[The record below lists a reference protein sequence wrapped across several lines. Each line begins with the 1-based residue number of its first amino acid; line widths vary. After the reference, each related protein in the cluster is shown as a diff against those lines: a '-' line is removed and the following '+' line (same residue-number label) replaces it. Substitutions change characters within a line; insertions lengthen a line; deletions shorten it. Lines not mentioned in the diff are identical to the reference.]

1 MFRLRLVELPMPTG
15 SKDTQV
21 LLEWL
26 IDSLSLVRRKSEL
39 WNVNDEPSALQRM
52 FTGSL
57 LVDPLK
63 GWNTKELG
71 DSCGLSQTA
80 MHNQMIRLRES
91 GLVSSELKG
100 RWHIHVL
107 RGGSMTTAVELLGV
121 QARKI
126 LDIRL
131 NELSKIIIDSDERMH
146 TKAENEERQFKINI
160 AEPSATPVGK
170 DRIDSLIEDLGLN
183 GERGK
188 SDDEL
193 AKKITIELCKSHR
206 AITQLVLAE
215 RMGETRSRIQ
225 RVLERLLEM
234 NIVERVAMP
243 DRIAQDVFLGLMRQY
258 DARGEEWLITR
269 GGLGRLDEKIS
280 EKIISEIK
288 IKNLT
293 IEKTQDI
300 LNHVEIEKQKL
311 LLNTLGGRMP
321 YGFRIAGKNGEEV
334 REKVLN
340 RLDRTIRR
348 LITVA
353 NRIDESLKKITYFFY
368 FIHRP
373 IRHFALLQ
381 FYHHYV

>member
-57 LVDPLK
+57 LVEPLK

-131 NELSKIIIDSDERMH
+131 NELSEIIMDSDERMH
-146 TKAENEERQFKINI
+146 TKAENEERQFRINI
-160 AEPSATPVGK
+160 AEPSPTPVGK

-258 DARGEEWLITR
+258 DARGEEWLNTR
-269 GGLGRLDEKIS
+269 GGLGRLDGKIS

-293 IEKTQDI
+293 IEKTQEI
-300 LNHVEIEKQKL
+300 LNDVEIEKQKL

-353 NRIDESLKKITYFFY
+353 NRIDESLKK
-368 FIHRP
+368 
-373 IRHFALLQ
+373 
-381 FYHHYV
+381 

>member
-1 MFRLRLVELPMPTG
+1 MPTG

-57 LVDPLK
+57 LVEPLK

-131 NELSKIIIDSDERMH
+131 NELSEIIMDSDERMH
-146 TKAENEERQFKINI
+146 TKAENEERQFRINI
-160 AEPSATPVGK
+160 AEPSPTPVGK

-258 DARGEEWLITR
+258 DARGEEWLNTR
-269 GGLGRLDEKIS
+269 GGLGRLDGKIS

-293 IEKTQDI
+293 IEKTQEI
-300 LNHVEIEKQKL
+300 LNDVEIEKQKL

-353 NRIDESLKKITYFFY
+353 NRIDESLKK
-368 FIHRP
+368 
-373 IRHFALLQ
+373 
-381 FYHHYV
+381 

>member
-26 IDSLSLVRRKSEL
+26 IDSLSLVRRKSES
-39 WNVNDEPSALQRM
+39 WNINDEPSALHRM

-57 LVDPLK
+57 LIDPLR

-80 MHNQMIRLRES
+80 MHNQMLRLRES

-126 LDIRL
+126 LEIRL
-131 NELSKIIIDSDERMH
+131 AELSNLIVHSDERML
-146 TKAENEERQFKINI
+146 TGAEDEERKFKIKI
-160 AEPSATPVGK
+160 AEPSATIEGK
-170 DRIDSLIEDLGLN
+170 DRIDSLVEDLGLN

-188 SDDEL
+188 SDDDL
-193 AKKITIELCKSHR
+193 AKKITIELSQSHR
-206 AITQLVLAE
+206 AITLLVLAE
-215 RMGETRSRIQ
+215 RLDETRSRVQ

-234 NIVERVAMP
+234 SIIERVAMP
-243 DRIAQDVFLGLMRQY
+243 DRIAQDVYLGLMRQF
-258 DARGEEWLITR
+258 DARGQEWLVTR
-269 GGLGRLDEKIS
+269 GGLGRLEPRITK
-280 EKIISEIK
+280 KIISGIK
-288 IKNLT
+288 KKELSIDK
-293 IEKTQDI
+293 IQKI
-300 LNHVEIEKQKL
+300 LEDVEIENQKL

-321 YGFRIAGKNGEEV
+321 YGFRIAGKDGDEV
-334 REKVLN
+334 RERVLN

-353 NRIDESLKKITYFFY
+353 KRIDDSL
-368 FIHRP
+368 
-373 IRHFALLQ
+373 Q
-381 FYHHYV
+381 

>member
-1 MFRLRLVELPMPTG
+1 MFRLRLVEQPMPTG

-26 IDSLSLVRRKSEL
+26 IDSLSLVRRKSES
-39 WNVNDEPSALQRM
+39 WNINDEPSALHRM

-57 LVDPLK
+57 LVDPLR

-80 MHNQMIRLRES
+80 MHNQMLRLRES

-131 NELSKIIIDSDERMH
+131 AELSNLIVYSDERML
-146 TKAENEERQFKINI
+146 TEAEDEERKFKIKI
-160 AEPSATPVGK
+160 AEPSATIEGK
-170 DRIDSLIEDLGLN
+170 DRVDSLVEDLGLN

-188 SDDEL
+188 LDDDL
-193 AKKITIELCKSHR
+193 AKKITIELAQSHR
-206 AITQLVLAE
+206 AITLLVLAE
-215 RMGETRSRIQ
+215 RLGETRSRVQ

-234 NIVERVAMP
+234 SIVERVAMP
-243 DRIAQDVFLGLMRQY
+243 DRIAQDVYLGLMRQF
-258 DARGEEWLITR
+258 DARGQEWLVTR
-269 GGLGRLDEKIS
+269 GGLGRLEPRITK
-280 EKIISEIK
+280 KIISGIK
-288 IKNLT
+288 KKDLS
-293 IEKTQDI
+293 IEKIQKI
-300 LNHVEIEKQKL
+300 LEDVEIEKQKL

-321 YGFRIAGKNGEEV
+321 YGFRIAGKDGDQV
-334 REKVLN
+334 RERVLN

-353 NRIDESLKKITYFFY
+353 KRIDDSL
-368 FIHRP
+368 
-373 IRHFALLQ
+373 Q
-381 FYHHYV
+381 

>member
-1 MFRLRLVELPMPTG
+1 MFRLRLVEQPMPTG

-26 IDSLSLVRRKSEL
+26 IDSLSLVRRKSES
-39 WNVNDEPSALQRM
+39 WNINDEPSALHRM

-57 LVDPLK
+57 LVDPLR

-80 MHNQMIRLRES
+80 MHNQMLRLRES

-131 NELSKIIIDSDERMH
+131 AELSNLIVYSDERML
-146 TKAENEERQFKINI
+146 TEAEDEERKFKIKI
-160 AEPSATPVGK
+160 AEPSATIEGK
-170 DRIDSLIEDLGLN
+170 DRVDSLVEDLGLN

-188 SDDEL
+188 LDDDL
-193 AKKITIELCKSHR
+193 AKKITIELAQSHR
-206 AITQLVLAE
+206 AITLLVLAE
-215 RMGETRSRIQ
+215 RLGETRSRVQ

-234 NIVERVAMP
+234 SIVERVAMP
-243 DRIAQDVFLGLMRQY
+243 DRIAQDVYLGLMRQF
-258 DARGEEWLITR
+258 DARGQEWLVTR
-269 GGLGRLDEKIS
+269 GGLGRLEPRTTT
-280 EKIISEIK
+280 KIISGIK
-288 IKNLT
+288 KKDLS
-293 IEKTQDI
+293 IEKIQKI
-300 LNHVEIEKQKL
+300 LEDVEIEKQKL

-321 YGFRIAGKNGEEV
+321 YGFRIAGKDGDQV
-334 REKVLN
+334 RERVLN

-353 NRIDESLKKITYFFY
+353 KRIDDSL
-368 FIHRP
+368 
-373 IRHFALLQ
+373 Q
-381 FYHHYV
+381 

>member
-57 LVDPLK
+57 LVEPLK

-131 NELSKIIIDSDERMH
+131 NELSEIIIDSDERMH
-146 TKAENEERQFKINI
+146 TKAENEERQFRINI
-160 AEPSATPVGK
+160 AEPSPTPVGK

-258 DARGEEWLITR
+258 DARGEEWLNTR
-269 GGLGRLDEKIS
+269 GGLGRLDGKIS

-293 IEKTQDI
+293 IEKTQEI
-300 LNHVEIEKQKL
+300 LNDVEIEKQKL

-353 NRIDESLKKITYFFY
+353 NRIDESLKK
-368 FIHRP
+368 
-373 IRHFALLQ
+373 
-381 FYHHYV
+381 

>member
-1 MFRLRLVELPMPTG
+1 MFRLRLVEQPMPTG

-26 IDSLSLVRRKSEL
+26 IDSLSLVRRKSES
-39 WNVNDEPSALQRM
+39 WNTNDEPSALHRM
-52 FTGSL
+52 FAGSL
-57 LVDPLK
+57 LKEPLR

-80 MHNQMIRLRES
+80 MHNQMLRLRES

-107 RGGSMTTAVELLGV
+107 RGGSMTNAVELLGV

-131 NELSKIIIDSDERMH
+131 TELSDLIVDSEERMS
-146 TKAENEERQFKINI
+146 TDAEDEERRFKIKI
-160 AEPSATPVGK
+160 AEPSSTIDGK

-188 SDDEL
+188 SEDDL
-193 AKKITIELCKSHR
+193 AKKITIELSKSHR
-206 AITQLVLAE
+206 AITLLVLAE
-215 RMGETRSRIQ
+215 RLDETRSRVQ

-234 NIVERVAMP
+234 SIIERVAMP
-243 DRIAQDVFLGLMRQY
+243 DRIAQDVYLGLMRQF
-258 DARGEEWLITR
+258 DARGEEWLVTR
-269 GGLGRLDEKIS
+269 GGLGRLESNITEKIVTG
-280 EKIISEIK
+280 IK
-288 IKNLT
+288 KKSLS
-293 IEKTQDI
+293 IEKVQDI
-300 LNHVEIEKQKL
+300 LEDVEIENQKL

-321 YGFRIAGKNGEEV
+321 YGFRIAGKNGDEI
-334 REKVLN
+334 RERVLS

-348 LITVA
+348 LVTVA
-353 NRIDESLKKITYFFY
+353 KRIDNSLE
-368 FIHRP
+368 
-373 IRHFALLQ
+373 
-381 FYHHYV
+381 V

>member
-1 MFRLRLVELPMPTG
+1 MPTG

-26 IDSLSLVRRKSEL
+26 IDSLSLVRRKSES
-39 WNVNDEPSALQRM
+39 WNITDEPSALHRM

-57 LVDPLK
+57 LIDPLR

-80 MHNQMIRLRES
+80 MHNQMLRLRES

-126 LDIRL
+126 LEIRL
-131 NELSKIIIDSDERMH
+131 AELSNLIVHSDERML
-146 TKAENEERQFKINI
+146 TEAEDEERKFKIKI
-160 AEPSATPVGK
+160 AEPSATIEGK
-170 DRIDSLIEDLGLN
+170 DRIDSLVEDLGLN

-188 SDDEL
+188 SDDDL
-193 AKKITIELCKSHR
+193 AKKITIELSQSHR
-206 AITQLVLAE
+206 AITLLVLAE
-215 RMGETRSRIQ
+215 RLDETRSRVQ

-234 NIVERVAMP
+234 SIIERVAMP
-243 DRIAQDVFLGLMRQY
+243 DRIAQDVYLGLMRQF
-258 DARGEEWLITR
+258 DARGQEWLVTR
-269 GGLGRLDEKIS
+269 GGLGRLEPRITK
-280 EKIISEIK
+280 KIISGIK
-288 IKNLT
+288 KKDLS
-293 IEKTQDI
+293 IEKIQKI
-300 LNHVEIEKQKL
+300 LEDVEIENQKL

-321 YGFRIAGKNGEEV
+321 YGFRIAGKDGDQV
-334 REKVLN
+334 RERVLN

-353 NRIDESLKKITYFFY
+353 NRIDDSL
-368 FIHRP
+368 
-373 IRHFALLQ
+373 Q
-381 FYHHYV
+381 

>member
-26 IDSLSLVRRKSEL
+26 IDSLSLVRRKSES
-39 WNVNDEPSALQRM
+39 WNINDEPSALHRM

-57 LVDPLK
+57 LIDPLR

-80 MHNQMIRLRES
+80 MHNQMLRLRES

-121 QARKI
+121 QARKM
-126 LDIRL
+126 LEIRL
-131 NELSKIIIDSDERMH
+131 AELSNLIVHSDERML
-146 TKAENEERQFKINI
+146 TGAEDEERKFKIKI
-160 AEPSATPVGK
+160 AEPSATIEGK
-170 DRIDSLIEDLGLN
+170 DRIDSLVEDLGLN

-188 SDDEL
+188 SDDDL
-193 AKKITIELCKSHR
+193 AKKITIELSQSHR
-206 AITQLVLAE
+206 AITLLVLAE
-215 RMGETRSRIQ
+215 RLDETRSRVQ

-234 NIVERVAMP
+234 SIIERVAMP
-243 DRIAQDVFLGLMRQY
+243 DRIAQDVYLGLMRQF
-258 DARGEEWLITR
+258 DARGQEWLVTR
-269 GGLGRLDEKIS
+269 GGLGRLEPRITK
-280 EKIISEIK
+280 KIISGIK
-288 IKNLT
+288 KKELSIDK
-293 IEKTQDI
+293 IQKI
-300 LNHVEIEKQKL
+300 LEDVEIENQKL

-321 YGFRIAGKNGEEV
+321 YGFRIAGKDGDEV
-334 REKVLN
+334 RERVLN

-353 NRIDESLKKITYFFY
+353 KRIDDSL
-368 FIHRP
+368 
-373 IRHFALLQ
+373 Q
-381 FYHHYV
+381 

>member
-26 IDSLSLVRRKSEL
+26 IDSLSLVRRKSES
-39 WNVNDEPSALQRM
+39 WNITDEPSALHRM

-57 LVDPLK
+57 LIDPLR

-80 MHNQMIRLRES
+80 MHNQMLRLRES

-126 LDIRL
+126 LEIRL
-131 NELSKIIIDSDERMH
+131 AELSNLIVHSDERML
-146 TKAENEERQFKINI
+146 TGAEDEERKFKIKI
-160 AEPSATPVGK
+160 AEPSATIEGK
-170 DRIDSLIEDLGLN
+170 DRIDSLVEDLGLN

-188 SDDEL
+188 SDDNL
-193 AKKITIELCKSHR
+193 AKKITIELSQSHR
-206 AITQLVLAE
+206 AITLLVLAE
-215 RMGETRSRIQ
+215 RLGETRSRVQ

-234 NIVERVAMP
+234 SIVERVAMP
-243 DRIAQDVFLGLMRQY
+243 DRIAQDVYLGLMRQF
-258 DARGEEWLITR
+258 DARGQEWLVTR
-269 GGLGRLDEKIS
+269 GGLGRLEPRITK
-280 EKIISEIK
+280 KIISGIK
-288 IKNLT
+288 KKDLS
-293 IEKTQDI
+293 IEKIQKI
-300 LNHVEIEKQKL
+300 LEDVEIENQKL

-321 YGFRIAGKNGEEV
+321 YGFRIAGKDGDQV
-334 REKVLN
+334 RERVLN

-353 NRIDESLKKITYFFY
+353 NRIDDSL
-368 FIHRP
+368 
-373 IRHFALLQ
+373 Q
-381 FYHHYV
+381 

>member
-1 MFRLRLVELPMPTG
+1 MFRLRLVENPMPTG
-15 SKDTQV
+15 SKDTGV

-26 IDSLSLVRRKSEL
+26 IDSLSLVRRKSES
-39 WNVNDEPSALQRM
+39 WNINDEPSALHRM

-57 LVDPLK
+57 LVEPLR

-80 MHNQMIRLRES
+80 MHNQMLRLRES

-126 LDIRL
+126 IDIRL
-131 NELSKIIIDSDERMH
+131 SELSSLIVESEERML
-146 TKAENEERQFKINI
+146 TAAEEEERRFRIKI
-160 AEPSATPVGK
+160 AEPSATVEGQN
-170 DRIDSLIEDLGLN
+170 RIDSLIEDLGLN

-188 SDDEL
+188 SDDDL
-193 AKKITIELCKSHR
+193 AKRITIELSQSQR
-206 AITQLVLAE
+206 AVTLLVLAE
-215 RMGETRSRIQ
+215 RLDETRSRVQ

-234 NIVERVAMP
+234 SIIERVAMP
-243 DRIAQDVFLGLMRQY
+243 DRIAQDVYLGLMRQF

-269 GGLGRLDEKIS
+269 GGLGRLDADITK
-280 EKIISEIK
+280 KIISGIK
-288 IKNLT
+288 KKNLN
-293 IEKTQDI
+293 IEKIQDI
-300 LNHVEIEKQKL
+300 LKNVEIENQKL

-321 YGFRIAGKNGEEV
+321 YGFRIAGRNGDEV
-334 REKVLN
+334 RERVLN

-353 NRIDESLKKITYFFY
+353 KRIDESLGI
-368 FIHRP
+368 
-373 IRHFALLQ
+373 
-381 FYHHYV
+381 

>member
-1 MFRLRLVELPMPTG
+1 MPTG

-26 IDSLSLVRRKSEL
+26 IDSLSLVRRKSES
-39 WNVNDEPSALQRM
+39 WNITDEPSALHRM

-57 LVDPLK
+57 LIDPLR

-80 MHNQMIRLRES
+80 MHNQMLRLRES

-126 LDIRL
+126 LEIRL
-131 NELSKIIIDSDERMH
+131 AELSNLIVHSDERML
-146 TKAENEERQFKINI
+146 TEAEDEERKFKIKI
-160 AEPSATPVGK
+160 AEPSATIEGK
-170 DRIDSLIEDLGLN
+170 DRIDSLVEDLGLN

-188 SDDEL
+188 SDDDL
-193 AKKITIELCKSHR
+193 AKKITIELSQSHR
-206 AITQLVLAE
+206 AITLLVLAE
-215 RMGETRSRIQ
+215 RLGETRSRVQ

-234 NIVERVAMP
+234 SIVERVAMP
-243 DRIAQDVFLGLMRQY
+243 DRIAQDVYLGLMRQF
-258 DARGEEWLITR
+258 DARGQEWLVTR
-269 GGLGRLDEKIS
+269 GGLGRLEPRTTK
-280 EKIISEIK
+280 KIISGIK
-288 IKNLT
+288 KKDLS
-293 IEKTQDI
+293 IEKIQKI
-300 LNHVEIEKQKL
+300 LEDVEIENQKL

-321 YGFRIAGKNGEEV
+321 YGFRIAGKDGDQV
-334 REKVLN
+334 RERVLN

-353 NRIDESLKKITYFFY
+353 NRIDDSL
-368 FIHRP
+368 
-373 IRHFALLQ
+373 Q
-381 FYHHYV
+381 

>member
-131 NELSKIIIDSDERMH
+131 NELSEIIIDSDERMH
-146 TKAENEERQFKINI
+146 TKAENEERQFRINI

-288 IKNLT
+288 RKNLT
-293 IEKTQDI
+293 IEKTQEI
-300 LNHVEIEKQKL
+300 LNDVEIEKQKL

-353 NRIDESLKKITYFFY
+353 NRIDESLKK
-368 FIHRP
+368 
-373 IRHFALLQ
+373 
-381 FYHHYV
+381 

>member
-1 MFRLRLVELPMPTG
+1 MPTG

-26 IDSLSLVRRKSEL
+26 IDSLSLVRRKSES
-39 WNVNDEPSALQRM
+39 WNINDEPSALHRM

-57 LVDPLK
+57 LVDPLR

-80 MHNQMIRLRES
+80 MHNQMLRLRES

-131 NELSKIIIDSDERMH
+131 AELSNLIVYSDERML
-146 TKAENEERQFKINI
+146 TEAEDEERKFKIKI
-160 AEPSATPVGK
+160 AEPSATIEGK
-170 DRIDSLIEDLGLN
+170 DRVDSLVEDLGLN

-188 SDDEL
+188 LDDDL
-193 AKKITIELCKSHR
+193 AKKITIELAQSHR
-206 AITQLVLAE
+206 AITLLVLAE
-215 RMGETRSRIQ
+215 RLGETRSRVQ

-234 NIVERVAMP
+234 SIVERVAMP
-243 DRIAQDVFLGLMRQY
+243 DRIAQDVYLGLMRQF
-258 DARGEEWLITR
+258 DARGQEWLVTR
-269 GGLGRLDEKIS
+269 GGLGRLEPRITK
-280 EKIISEIK
+280 KIISGIK
-288 IKNLT
+288 KKDLS
-293 IEKTQDI
+293 IEKIQKI
-300 LNHVEIEKQKL
+300 LEDVEIEKQKL

-321 YGFRIAGKNGEEV
+321 YGFRIAGKDGDQV
-334 REKVLN
+334 RERVLN

-353 NRIDESLKKITYFFY
+353 KRIDDSL
-368 FIHRP
+368 
-373 IRHFALLQ
+373 Q
-381 FYHHYV
+381 

>member
-1 MFRLRLVELPMPTG
+1 MPTG

-26 IDSLSLVRRKSEL
+26 IDSLSLVRRKSES
-39 WNVNDEPSALQRM
+39 WNINDEPSALHRM

-57 LVDPLK
+57 LVDPLR

-80 MHNQMIRLRES
+80 MHNQMLRLRES

-131 NELSKIIIDSDERMH
+131 AELSNLIVYSDERML
-146 TKAENEERQFKINI
+146 TEAEDEERKFKIKI
-160 AEPSATPVGK
+160 AEPSATIEGK
-170 DRIDSLIEDLGLN
+170 DRVDSLVEDLGLN

-188 SDDEL
+188 LDDDL
-193 AKKITIELCKSHR
+193 AKKITIELAQSHR
-206 AITQLVLAE
+206 AITLLVLAE
-215 RMGETRSRIQ
+215 RLGETRSRVQ

-234 NIVERVAMP
+234 SIVERVAMP
-243 DRIAQDVFLGLMRQY
+243 DRIAQDVYLGLMRQF
-258 DARGEEWLITR
+258 DARGQEWLVTR
-269 GGLGRLDEKIS
+269 GGLGRLEPRITK
-280 EKIISEIK
+280 KIISGIK
-288 IKNLT
+288 KKDLS
-293 IEKTQDI
+293 IEKIQKI
-300 LNHVEIEKQKL
+300 LEDVEIENQKL

-321 YGFRIAGKNGEEV
+321 YGFRIAGKDGDQV
-334 REKVLN
+334 RERVLN

-353 NRIDESLKKITYFFY
+353 KRIDDSL
-368 FIHRP
+368 
-373 IRHFALLQ
+373 Q
-381 FYHHYV
+381 

>member
-1 MFRLRLVELPMPTG
+1 MVEQPMPTG

-26 IDSLSLVRRKSEL
+26 IDSLSLVRRKSES
-39 WNVNDEPSALQRM
+39 WNINDEPSALHRM

-57 LVDPLK
+57 LIEPLR

-80 MHNQMIRLRES
+80 MHNQMLRLRES

-107 RGGSMTTAVELLGV
+107 RGGSMTNAVELLGV

-131 NELSKIIIDSDERMH
+131 SELSDLIIYSEERMM
-146 TKAENEERQFKINI
+146 TEAEDKQRRFKIKI
-160 AEPSATPVGK
+160 AEPNATIEGK
-170 DRIDSLIEDLGLN
+170 DRIDSLVEDLGLN

-188 SDDEL
+188 LDDDL
-193 AKKITIELCKSHR
+193 AKKITIELSQSHR
-206 AITQLVLAE
+206 AITLLVLAE
-215 RMGETRSRIQ
+215 RLDETRSRVQ

-234 NIVERVAMP
+234 SIIERVAMP
-243 DRIAQDVFLGLMRQY
+243 DRIAQDVYLGLMRQF
-258 DARGEEWLITR
+258 DARGEEWLVTR
-269 GGLGRLDEKIS
+269 GGLGRLAPEITKKIILGINKKNLSIEKIQ
-280 EKIISEIK
+280 KILE
-288 IKNLT
+288 
-293 IEKTQDI
+293 D
-300 LNHVEIEKQKL
+300 VEIENQKL

-321 YGFRIAGKNGEEV
+321 YGFRIAGKDGNEV
-334 REKVLN
+334 RERVLS

-353 NRIDESLKKITYFFY
+353 ERIDDSL
-368 FIHRP
+368 
-373 IRHFALLQ
+373 Q
-381 FYHHYV
+381 

>member
-26 IDSLSLVRRKSEL
+26 IDSLSLVRRKSES
-39 WNVNDEPSALQRM
+39 WNINDEPSALHRM

-57 LVDPLK
+57 LVDPLR

-80 MHNQMIRLRES
+80 MHNQMLRLRES

-126 LDIRL
+126 LEIRL
-131 NELSKIIIDSDERMH
+131 AELSNLIVHSDERML
-146 TKAENEERQFKINI
+146 TEAEDEERKFKIKI
-160 AEPSATPVGK
+160 AEPSATIEGK
-170 DRIDSLIEDLGLN
+170 DRVDSLVEDLGLN

-188 SDDEL
+188 SDDDL
-193 AKKITIELCKSHR
+193 AKKIIIELSQSHR
-206 AITQLVLAE
+206 AITLLVLAE
-215 RMGETRSRIQ
+215 RLDETRSRVQ

-234 NIVERVAMP
+234 SIIERVAMP
-243 DRIAQDVFLGLMRQY
+243 DRIAQDVYLGLMRQF
-258 DARGEEWLITR
+258 DARGEEWLVTR
-269 GGLGRLDEKIS
+269 GGLGRLEPRITK
-280 EKIISEIK
+280 KIISGIK
-288 IKNLT
+288 KKDLS
-293 IEKTQDI
+293 IEKIQKI
-300 LNHVEIEKQKL
+300 LEDVEIENQKL

-321 YGFRIAGKNGEEV
+321 YGFRIAGKDGNEV
-334 REKVLN
+334 RERVLN

-353 NRIDESLKKITYFFY
+353 NRIDDSL
-368 FIHRP
+368 
-373 IRHFALLQ
+373 Q
-381 FYHHYV
+381 

>member
-26 IDSLSLVRRKSEL
+26 IDSLSLVRRKSES
-39 WNVNDEPSALQRM
+39 WNINDEPSALHRM

-57 LVDPLK
+57 LIDPLR

-80 MHNQMIRLRES
+80 MHNQMLRLRES

-126 LDIRL
+126 LEIRL
-131 NELSKIIIDSDERMH
+131 AELSNLIVHSDERML
-146 TKAENEERQFKINI
+146 TGAEDEERKFKIKI
-160 AEPSATPVGK
+160 AEPSATIEGK
-170 DRIDSLIEDLGLN
+170 DRIDSLVEDLGLN

-188 SDDEL
+188 SDDDL
-193 AKKITIELCKSHR
+193 AKKITIELSQSHR
-206 AITQLVLAE
+206 AITLLVLAE
-215 RMGETRSRIQ
+215 RLDETRSRVQ

-234 NIVERVAMP
+234 SIIERVAMP
-243 DRIAQDVFLGLMRQY
+243 DRIAQDVYLGLMRQF
-258 DARGEEWLITR
+258 DARGQEWLVTR
-269 GGLGRLDEKIS
+269 GRLGRLEPRITK
-280 EKIISEIK
+280 KIISGIK
-288 IKNLT
+288 KKELSIDK
-293 IEKTQDI
+293 IQKI
-300 LNHVEIEKQKL
+300 LEDVEIENQKL

-321 YGFRIAGKNGEEV
+321 YGFRIAGKDGDDVIE
-334 REKVLN
+334 RVLN

-353 NRIDESLKKITYFFY
+353 NRIDDSL
-368 FIHRP
+368 
-373 IRHFALLQ
+373 Q
-381 FYHHYV
+381 

>member
-1 MFRLRLVELPMPTG
+1 MFRLRLVEQPMPTG

-26 IDSLSLVRRKSEL
+26 IDSLSLVRRKSES
-39 WNVNDEPSALQRM
+39 WNINDEPSALHRM

-57 LVDPLK
+57 LVDPLR

-80 MHNQMIRLRES
+80 MHNQMLRLRES

-131 NELSKIIIDSDERMH
+131 AELSNLIVYSDERML
-146 TKAENEERQFKINI
+146 TEAEDEERKFKIKI
-160 AEPSATPVGK
+160 AEPSATIEGK
-170 DRIDSLIEDLGLN
+170 DRVDSLVEDLGLN

-188 SDDEL
+188 LDDDL
-193 AKKITIELCKSHR
+193 AKKITIELAQSHR
-206 AITQLVLAE
+206 AITLLVLAE
-215 RMGETRSRIQ
+215 RLGETRSRVQ

-234 NIVERVAMP
+234 SIVERVAMP
-243 DRIAQDVFLGLMRQY
+243 DRIAQDVYLGLMRQF
-258 DARGEEWLITR
+258 DARGQEWLVTR
-269 GGLGRLDEKIS
+269 GGLGRLEPRTTK
-280 EKIISEIK
+280 KIISGIK
-288 IKNLT
+288 KKDLS
-293 IEKTQDI
+293 IEKIQKI
-300 LNHVEIEKQKL
+300 LEDVEIEKQKL
-311 LLNTLGGRMP
+311 LVNTLGGRMP
-321 YGFRIAGKNGEEV
+321 YGFRIAGKDGDQV
-334 REKVLN
+334 RERVLN

-353 NRIDESLKKITYFFY
+353 KRIDDSL
-368 FIHRP
+368 
-373 IRHFALLQ
+373 Q
-381 FYHHYV
+381 

>member
-1 MFRLRLVELPMPTG
+1 MFRLRLVEQSMPTG

-26 IDSLSLVRRKSEL
+26 IDSLSLVRRKSES
-39 WNVNDEPSALQRM
+39 WNINDEPSALHRM

-57 LVDPLK
+57 LVDPLR

-80 MHNQMIRLRES
+80 MHNQMLRLRES

-131 NELSKIIIDSDERMH
+131 AELSNLIVYSDERML
-146 TKAENEERQFKINI
+146 TEAEDEERKFKIKI
-160 AEPSATPVGK
+160 AEPSATIEGK
-170 DRIDSLIEDLGLN
+170 DRVDSLVEDLGLN

-188 SDDEL
+188 LDDDL
-193 AKKITIELCKSHR
+193 AKKITIELAQSHR
-206 AITQLVLAE
+206 AITLLVLAE
-215 RMGETRSRIQ
+215 RLGETRSRVQ

-234 NIVERVAMP
+234 SIVERVAMP
-243 DRIAQDVFLGLMRQY
+243 DRIAQDVYLGLMRQF
-258 DARGEEWLITR
+258 DARGQEWLVTR
-269 GGLGRLDEKIS
+269 GGLGRLEPRITK
-280 EKIISEIK
+280 KIISGIK
-288 IKNLT
+288 KKDLS
-293 IEKTQDI
+293 IEKIQKI
-300 LNHVEIEKQKL
+300 LEDVEIEKQKL

-321 YGFRIAGKNGEEV
+321 YGFRIAGKDGDQV
-334 REKVLN
+334 RERVLN

-353 NRIDESLKKITYFFY
+353 KRIDDSL
-368 FIHRP
+368 
-373 IRHFALLQ
+373 Q
-381 FYHHYV
+381 

>member
-26 IDSLSLVRRKSEL
+26 IDSLSLVRRKSES
-39 WNVNDEPSALQRM
+39 WNITDEPSALHRM

-57 LVDPLK
+57 LIDPLR

-80 MHNQMIRLRES
+80 MHNQMLRLRES

-126 LDIRL
+126 LEIRL
-131 NELSKIIIDSDERMH
+131 AELSNLIVHSDERML
-146 TKAENEERQFKINI
+146 TEAEDEERKFKIKI
-160 AEPSATPVGK
+160 AEPSATIEGK
-170 DRIDSLIEDLGLN
+170 DRIDSLVEDLGLN

-188 SDDEL
+188 SDDDL
-193 AKKITIELCKSHR
+193 AKKITIELSQSHR
-206 AITQLVLAE
+206 AITLLVLAE
-215 RMGETRSRIQ
+215 RLDETRSRVQ

-234 NIVERVAMP
+234 SIIERVAMP
-243 DRIAQDVFLGLMRQY
+243 DRIAQDVYLGLMRQF
-258 DARGEEWLITR
+258 DARGQEWLVTR
-269 GGLGRLDEKIS
+269 GGLGRLEPRITK
-280 EKIISEIK
+280 KIISGIK
-288 IKNLT
+288 KKELS
-293 IEKTQDI
+293 IEKIQKI
-300 LNHVEIEKQKL
+300 LEDVEIENQKL

-321 YGFRIAGKNGEEV
+321 YGFRIAGKDGNEV
-334 REKVLN
+334 RERVLN

-353 NRIDESLKKITYFFY
+353 NRIDDSL
-368 FIHRP
+368 
-373 IRHFALLQ
+373 Q
-381 FYHHYV
+381 

>member
-26 IDSLSLVRRKSEL
+26 IDSLSLVRRKSES
-39 WNVNDEPSALQRM
+39 WNINDEPSALHRM

-57 LVDPLK
+57 LIDPLR

-80 MHNQMIRLRES
+80 MHNQMLRLRES

-126 LDIRL
+126 LEIRL
-131 NELSKIIIDSDERMH
+131 AELSNLIVHSDERML
-146 TKAENEERQFKINI
+146 TEAEDEERKFKIKI
-160 AEPSATPVGK
+160 AEPSATIEGK
-170 DRIDSLIEDLGLN
+170 DRIDSLVEDLGLN

-188 SDDEL
+188 SDDDL
-193 AKKITIELCKSHR
+193 AKKITIELSQSHR
-206 AITQLVLAE
+206 AITLLVLAE
-215 RMGETRSRIQ
+215 RLDETRSRVQ

-234 NIVERVAMP
+234 SIIERVAMP
-243 DRIAQDVFLGLMRQY
+243 DRIAQDVYLGLMRQF
-258 DARGEEWLITR
+258 DARGQEWLVTR
-269 GGLGRLDEKIS
+269 GGLGRLEPRITK
-280 EKIISEIK
+280 KIISGIK
-288 IKNLT
+288 KKELSIDK
-293 IEKTQDI
+293 IQKI
-300 LNHVEIEKQKL
+300 LEDVEIENQKL

-321 YGFRIAGKNGEEV
+321 YGFRIAGKDGDEV
-334 REKVLN
+334 RERVLN

-353 NRIDESLKKITYFFY
+353 KRIDDSL
-368 FIHRP
+368 
-373 IRHFALLQ
+373 Q
-381 FYHHYV
+381 

>member
-26 IDSLSLVRRKSEL
+26 IDSLSLVRRKSES
-39 WNVNDEPSALQRM
+39 WNINDEPSALHRM

-57 LVDPLK
+57 LIDPLR

-80 MHNQMIRLRES
+80 MHNQMLRLRES

-126 LDIRL
+126 LEIRL
-131 NELSKIIIDSDERMH
+131 AELSNLIVHSDERML
-146 TKAENEERQFKINI
+146 TGAEDEERKFKIKI
-160 AEPSATPVGK
+160 AEPSATIEGK
-170 DRIDSLIEDLGLN
+170 DRIDSLVEDLGLN

-188 SDDEL
+188 SDDDL
-193 AKKITIELCKSHR
+193 AKKITIELSQSHR
-206 AITQLVLAE
+206 AITLLVLAE
-215 RMGETRSRIQ
+215 RLDETRSRVQ

-234 NIVERVAMP
+234 SIIERVAMP
-243 DRIAQDVFLGLMRQY
+243 DRIAQDVYLGLMRQF
-258 DARGEEWLITR
+258 DARGQEWLVTR
-269 GGLGRLDEKIS
+269 GGLGRLEPRITK
-280 EKIISEIK
+280 KIISGIKKKELSIDEIQK
-288 IKNLT
+288 IL
-293 IEKTQDI
+293 ED
-300 LNHVEIEKQKL
+300 VEIENQKL

-321 YGFRIAGKNGEEV
+321 YGFRIAGKDGDDVIE
-334 REKVLN
+334 RVLN

-353 NRIDESLKKITYFFY
+353 NRIDDSL
-368 FIHRP
+368 
-373 IRHFALLQ
+373 Q
-381 FYHHYV
+381 

>member
-1 MFRLRLVELPMPTG
+1 MFRLRLVEQPMPTG

-26 IDSLSLVRRKSEL
+26 IDSLSLVRRKSES
-39 WNVNDEPSALQRM
+39 WNINDEPSALHRM

-57 LVDPLK
+57 LVDPLR

-80 MHNQMIRLRES
+80 MHNQMLRLRES

-131 NELSKIIIDSDERMH
+131 AELSNLIVYSDERML
-146 TKAENEERQFKINI
+146 TEAEDEERKFKIKI
-160 AEPSATPVGK
+160 AEPSATIEGK
-170 DRIDSLIEDLGLN
+170 DRVDSLVEDLGLN
-183 GERGK
+183 GERAK
-188 SDDEL
+188 LDDDL
-193 AKKITIELCKSHR
+193 AKKITIELAQSHR
-206 AITQLVLAE
+206 AITLLVLAE
-215 RMGETRSRIQ
+215 RLGETRSRVQ

-234 NIVERVAMP
+234 SIVERVAMP
-243 DRIAQDVFLGLMRQY
+243 DRIAQDVYLGLMRQF
-258 DARGEEWLITR
+258 DARGQEWLVTR
-269 GGLGRLDEKIS
+269 GGLGRLEPRITK
-280 EKIISEIK
+280 KIISGIK
-288 IKNLT
+288 KKDLS
-293 IEKTQDI
+293 IEKIQKI
-300 LNHVEIEKQKL
+300 LEDVEIEKQKL

-321 YGFRIAGKNGEEV
+321 YGFRIAGKDGDQV
-334 REKVLN
+334 RERVLN

-353 NRIDESLKKITYFFY
+353 KRIDDSL
-368 FIHRP
+368 
-373 IRHFALLQ
+373 Q
-381 FYHHYV
+381 

>member
-26 IDSLSLVRRKSEL
+26 IDSLSLVRRKSES
-39 WNVNDEPSALQRM
+39 WNINDEPSALHRM

-57 LVDPLK
+57 LIDPLR

-80 MHNQMIRLRES
+80 MHNQMLRLRES

-126 LDIRL
+126 LEIRL
-131 NELSKIIIDSDERMH
+131 AELSNLIVHSDERML
-146 TKAENEERQFKINI
+146 TEAEDEERKFKIKI
-160 AEPSATPVGK
+160 AEPSATIEGK
-170 DRIDSLIEDLGLN
+170 DRIDSLVEDLGLN

-188 SDDEL
+188 SDDDL
-193 AKKITIELCKSHR
+193 AKKITIELSQSHR
-206 AITQLVLAE
+206 AITLLVLAE
-215 RMGETRSRIQ
+215 RLDETRSRVQ

-234 NIVERVAMP
+234 SIIERVAMP
-243 DRIAQDVFLGLMRQY
+243 DRIAQDVYLGLMRQF
-258 DARGEEWLITR
+258 DARGQEWLVTR
-269 GGLGRLDEKIS
+269 GGLGRLEPRITK
-280 EKIISEIK
+280 KIISGIKKKELSIDEIQK
-288 IKNLT
+288 IL
-293 IEKTQDI
+293 ED
-300 LNHVEIEKQKL
+300 VEIENQKL

-321 YGFRIAGKNGEEV
+321 YGFRIAGKDGGQV
-334 REKVLN
+334 RERVLN

-353 NRIDESLKKITYFFY
+353 KRIDESL
-368 FIHRP
+368 
-373 IRHFALLQ
+373 Q
-381 FYHHYV
+381 